1 MGQFLL
7 GSLIG
12 SVVLTAALNLL
23 PALFPDAARRTE
35 ERIVREMD
43 AQASEPGRGRVRVFF
58 PWKAMI
64 AVSLGLTVLLN
75 VAACVAR

>member
-7 GSLIG
+7 WSLIG
-12 SVVLTAALNLL
+12 SVVLTVALNLL

-35 ERIVREMD
+35 ERIVRQVETRD
-43 AQASEPGRGRVRVFF
+43 TEPGRGRVRVFF